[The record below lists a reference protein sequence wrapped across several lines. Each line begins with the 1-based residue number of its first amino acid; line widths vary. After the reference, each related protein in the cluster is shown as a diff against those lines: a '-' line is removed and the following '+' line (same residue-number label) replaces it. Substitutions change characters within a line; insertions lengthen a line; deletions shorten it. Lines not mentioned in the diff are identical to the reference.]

1 MKLKKH
7 VCNPNRPH
15 LFIISCVQKCKFP
28 SKDFHWQQ
36 SEESVWTSECMSL
49 KGPTTISQLKNF
61 IGNVQRWNRYWISN
75 AETLICCLY
84 IHKQAMVRKN
94 SINKWK
100 QHRKEWRKKI
110 SISLKNSKLNCPQSC
125 HRYTKKI
132 DYQLLR
138 EQSGKGGL
146 RLKNLSIHQRQGL
159 RWYGQIDASQAKI
172 KSRIEQ
178 RLAIK

>member
-1 MKLKKH
+1 MCGGIFFKGDDNKEVRVNSFKNIKDFLNKIMIKSEIKKKKH

-49 KGPTTISQLKNF
+49 KRPTTISQLKNF

-110 SISLKNSKLNCPQSC
+110 RISLKKF
-125 HRYTKKI
+125 
-132 DYQLLR
+132 
-138 EQSGKGGL
+138 
-146 RLKNLSIHQRQGL
+146 
-159 RWYGQIDASQAKI
+159 KI
-172 KSRIEQ
+172 KLSTIMPS
-178 RLAIK
+178 LYKKKSIINY